1 MDCSLDNAHNK
12 SLPLYRLTNNQSSFV
27 LYSTLYNL
35 PSRRITDFRYIGKP
49 FTLCATIINIPFM
62 KQKFFLAVFLLST
75 FLISYSQND
84 KTSNI
89 SYDGFY
95 ISRTGK
101 IEAAKVDIYTYFR
114 FYKDG
119 TVYLQTVTSND
130 PQAVSSWFGRF
141 KKFSQKGQYQV
152 SNTTVSIQLNN
163 KDSKDFQLEGL
174 QETTFKGTIKSGN
187 QICLIRDAES
197 KENCFDFSKV
207 SDTTKL
213 KYAQF
218 KPEIKLPGDWK
229 IKQILKSNGQVYFTN
244 EDSTIVAIAIF
255 KASKLPVYK
264 ETQND
269 FETAYA
275 YYDWDSKY
283 MKDEEKMEVKK
294 IMENKEKAFV
304 IWNAKDPYNDNNFL
318 FARHKDLLYNFMIFD
333 KEMPLEKQLSYLEL
347 LFDINK
353 E

>member
-1 MDCSLDNAHNK
+1 MKNIFIFS
-12 SLPLYRLTNNQSSFV
+12 V
-27 LYSTLYNL
+27 LLFSA
-35 PSRRITDFRYIGKP
+35 
-49 FTLCATIINIPFM
+49 FTY
-62 KQKFFLAVFLLST
+62 
-75 FLISYSQND
+75 SYSQNED
-84 KTSNI
+84 ANKI
-89 SYDGFY
+89 SYNGFY
-95 ISRTGK
+95 IAKTGR
-101 IEAAKVDIYTYFR
+101 IDAAKLDIYTYLR

-130 PQAVSSWFGRF
+130 PQAVSSWVGRF

-229 IKQILKSNGQVYFTN
+229 I
-244 EDSTIVAIAIF
+244 
-255 KASKLPVYK
+255 
-264 ETQND
+264 
-269 FETAYA
+269 
-275 YYDWDSKY
+275 
-283 MKDEEKMEVKK
+283 
-294 IMENKEKAFV
+294 
-304 IWNAKDPYNDNNFL
+304 
-318 FARHKDLLYNFMIFD
+318 
-333 KEMPLEKQLSYLEL
+333 
-347 LFDINK
+347 
-353 E
+353 